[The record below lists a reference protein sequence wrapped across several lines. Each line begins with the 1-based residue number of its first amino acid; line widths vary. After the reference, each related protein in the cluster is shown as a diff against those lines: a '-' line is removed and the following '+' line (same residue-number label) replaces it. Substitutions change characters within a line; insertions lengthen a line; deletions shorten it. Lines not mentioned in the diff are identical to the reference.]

1 MTCRTPDEAFE
12 AGARD
17 AETDPP
23 LTAEQV
29 TRIALLLA
37 PHRAAQAA

>member
-1 MTCRTPDEAFE
+1 MIRTPDDAYA
-12 AGARD
+12 AGVRD
-17 AETDPP
+17 AEADPP
-23 LTAEQV
+23 LSAEQV